1 MAAALFACYMDFL
14 FLFFFDGIVLQSIVS
29 FFTGADLH
37 RIVNGGDKDL
47 AIAILAGVES
57 LLRHL
62 DDGAGRDLGYHDVDA
77 DLWQKLCRDGSAAVH
92 LRLSFFETVA
102 QCFRDGHARDAD
114 GFHGSL
120 QDLEAF
126 IRSNDRDA
134 VEAVSIG
141 RQFFRHDLFCFC
153 FLFFCK
159 RYFDGIFRC
168 LACFQCFG
176 CGVRRHHEVCIRR
189 DETVFFEVKA
199 IDLFFTGDAKT
210 IRGFDDAEYNVY
222 RNEYV
227 EGYNDNAEDLD
238 HEEMRISCV
247 EKAVFDREDAGQDGA
262 ECAAHAVS
270 GDGAD
275 WIIDLHLLIDEF
287 DCIDDRDAGD
297 DADPEGTGHGN
308 DIRAC
313 GDGYETGKTAVQCHR
328 NIRFAIFHPGEKHGG
343 DSAGSGC
350 HIRGNHDAADG
361 EDRIIAGH
369 GNGGAAI
376 ESEPAHPQDEHAKAG
391 KSDGVTGDRIDAAI
405 LVVLANSWPKQRCTD
420 QSADAADHVYTGGSG
435 EVMEAEL
442 GEPAAAP
449 DPVSGDRI
457 DQERDHNG
465 IDAVGG
471 EFRTFCHRA
480 GDDRRRGRTE
490 DGLEEEV
497 DQRRIAC
504 IAGVIVSDE
513 EIRRA
518 DDAADVFTEHEA
530 EAQDP
535 ENDGAKC
542 KVHEILHDDVACI
555 LCSREPS
562 LHHRKSRLHEEYQD
576 SPQQCPGRIRR
587 GVLSLRIRRHDHGR
601 RAQGRRQK
609 RPFG

>member
-1 MAAALFACYMDFL
+1 M
-14 FLFFFDGIVLQSIVS
+14 
-29 FFTGADLH
+29 T
-37 RIVNGGDKDL
+37 
-47 AIAILAGVES
+47 
-57 LLRHL
+57 
-62 DDGAGRDLGYHDVDA
+62 
-77 DLWQKLCRDGSAAVH
+77 
-92 LRLSFFETVA
+92 
-102 QCFRDGHARDAD
+102 
-114 GFHGSL
+114 
-120 QDLEAF
+120 
-126 IRSNDRDA
+126 
-134 VEAVSIG
+134 
-141 RQFFRHDLFCFC
+141 
-153 FLFFCK
+153 
-159 RYFDGIFRC
+159 
-168 LACFQCFG
+168 
-176 CGVRRHHEVCIRR
+176 
-189 DETVFFEVKA
+189 
-199 IDLFFTGDAKT
+199 
-210 IRGFDDAEYNVY
+210 
-222 RNEYV
+222 
-227 EGYNDNAEDLD
+227 
-238 HEEMRISCV
+238 
-247 EKAVFDREDAGQDGA
+247 EKKPGQDGA

-270 GDGAD
+270 GDGTD

-350 HIRGNHDAADG
+350 HIRGDHDAANG

-369 GNGGAAI
+369 GNGGTAI

-405 LVVLANSWPKQRCTD
+405 LVVLANSWSKQRCTD

-435 EVMEAEL
+435 EVMEAKL

-471 EFRTFCHRA
+471 EFRTFSHRA

-504 IAGVIVSDE
+504 IAGIIVSDE
-513 EIRRA
+513 EIRHA
-518 DDAADVFTEHEA
+518 DDAADVFPEHET

-535 ENDGAKC
+535 ENDGAKR

-601 RAQGRRQK
+601 RAQGAARSGHLAK
-609 RPFG
+609 IFLIFTTPF